1 MVLMICSKHDRF
13 SINPLLKDIKQ
24 VNYEEYSIQ
33 LNLYKYVFEKDYGYI
48 IENMYLVIFHPNN
61 NPKNYNK
68 IPVRDMQ
75 DRIEKLM
82 KERKKKV

>member
-1 MVLMICSKHDRF
+1 
-13 SINPLLKDIKQ
+13 
-24 VNYEEYSIQ
+24 
-33 LNLYKYVFEKDYGYI
+33 
-48 IENMYLVIFHPNN
+48 MYLVIFHPNN